1 MRRFPEPIQNLASA
15 FTKLPGVGSK
25 TSLRYVFELL
35 KMPKYDLEQMA
46 RLILDLAE
54 QVKICHSCF
63 TYTQGESL
71 CSFCQDPKRD
81 SRLLCVVETPR
92 DISTIEATEVYQ
104 GRYFVLG
111 GTLNPLEGST
121 PETLHVR
128 ALLEKIRAST
138 NIQEII
144 LGFSPDVH
152 GETTMMFLSKQL
164 VPLGR
169 RVTRLARGLPTGA
182 TLEFADEIT
191 LGDALRGRR
200 ET

>member
-1 MRRFPEPIQNLASA
+1 M
-15 FTKLPGVGSK
+15 
-25 TSLRYVFELL
+25 
-35 KMPKYDLEQMA
+35 
-46 RLILDLAE
+46 
-54 QVKICHSCF
+54 
-63 TYTQGESL
+63 
-71 CSFCQDPKRD
+71 
-81 SRLLCVVETPR
+81 VETPR